1 MRSTAITVVAPLSF
15 APAVAH
21 RPIGP
26 CANTATVSPMRMPAD
41 SAPLRPVDMMSGHI
55 STCSSVS
62 PSGMAARLA
71 IASGTR
77 TYSAWQPSIV
87 LPKRQPPSGFQPWAV
102 PAPSCAPQPDRQA
115 LLQPLGVMAPAV
127 TRCPSR

>member
-1 MRSTAITVVAPLSF
+1 MIVAAPISL

-26 CANTATVSPMRMPAD
+26 WANTATVSPMRTPPL
-41 SAPLRPVDMMSGHI
+41 SAPLKPVDMMSGHI

-62 PSGMAARLA
+62 SSGIGARLA
-71 IASGTR
+71 MASGTS

-87 LPKRQPPSGFQPWAV
+87 LPNCQPPIAFQPCVGAGAV
-102 PAPSCAPQPDRQA
+102 LRADAAQA
-115 LLQPLGVMAPAV
+115 GVALAA
-127 TRCPSR
+127 RA